1 MTPNRNV
8 NFLEARAFVTTP
20 ETVAIDST
28 TIAKPMSPNKWRW
41 LVWSVSCLIV
51 AAVVILGGRYGYRKW
66 QEQQTKAFTKQC
78 RQFREKGDWEQLA
91 NVSKKWNDWDA
102 GNADAILFRAE
113 AAQGQDDLATAA
125 DLLAQ
130 LPETSPKRIPALMAR
145 TSLLL
150 GPLNRPLE
158 GIQTCQLALEIN
170 PRVYLAHQRLI
181 FYYAITLQN
190 EKLLAQIH
198 QSLEL
203 ECEPVDAYSYLIM
216 ADDITLTNGF
226 EVNNNWLKGDINQE
240 EFLVARTIHMWNQL
254 RIEPFPN
261 AETVEKIK
269 LAEKLLS
276 EYRQRFPKNA
286 AVIAFHIEK
295 SMVSGDL
302 DQIESLLAAYPSHSD
317 SRYWRYRGWWLAGC
331 DRIDESESA
340 YRESL
345 KQFPLSWM
353 SRHELADVLRRKQ
366 QFREV
371 VDLEKLVVQGK
382 DLREKIMKLPDVQK
396 LDPETLREFRDYAD
410 QCGDQLAATSLNRRV
425 GRMTK

>member
-1 MTPNRNV
+1 MT
-8 NFLEARAFVTTP
+8 TS
-20 ETVAIDST
+20 ETVAIDSPT
-28 TIAKPMSPNKWRW
+28 SANSRPRKGRW
-41 LVWSVSCLIV
+41 LLRSVLCLIV
-51 AAVVILGGRYGYRKW
+51 AAAAIVGGQYGYRKW
-66 QEQQTKAFTKQC
+66 HDRQTKALTKQC
-78 RQFREKGDWEQLA
+78 RQLREKGDWEQLA
-91 NVSKKWNDWDA
+91 DVSQKWNKWDTQ
-102 GNADAILFRAE
+102 NADAILFRAE

-130 LPETSPKRIPALMAR
+130 LPDNSPKRIPALMAR

-150 GPLNRPLE
+150 GPLNRPME
-158 GIQTCQLALEIN
+158 GIETCKLALEIN

-181 FYYAITLQN
+181 FFYAITLQN
-190 EKLLAQIH
+190 ERLLAQIR

-240 EFLVARTIHMWNQL
+240 EFLVARTIHKWNQL

-261 AETVEKIK
+261 DETVEKIK
-269 LAEKLLS
+269 LAEKLLAD
-276 EYRQRFPKNA
+276 YRQRFPKNA
-286 AVIAFHIEK
+286 AAIVFHIDK

-302 DQIESLLAAYPSHSD
+302 DEIESLLSVYPSHKD
-317 SRYWRYRGWWLAGC
+317 SRYWRYLGWWLAAC
-331 DRIDESESA
+331 DRIDESEAA

-345 KQFPLSWM
+345 KHFPLSWT

-366 QFREV
+366 KFQEV
-371 VDLEKLVVQGK
+371 VGLEKLVVLGK

-396 LDPETLREFRDYAD
+396 ISPEILREFRDYAD
-410 QCGDQLAATSLNRRV
+410 QCGDQLTATSLSRRLR
-425 GRMTK
+425 RMSN